1 MASLSVA
8 ATSGESTA
16 DLLCAC
22 VADQGTAT
30 HPYILGDALVAGP
43 EAPRNLADMIH
54 LLCALHGRHP
64 GVVDHAAGRSTDPV
78 ARRWLIEAAEAMATE
93 RTYLVRL
100 AVAAGPVPGTP
111 GAAGNEAML
120 IAQRS
125 ALSVLAQSDRQGC
138 ALGAALAFALDWA
151 AVRDRLDDAARRL
164 GVPTPPFALGGE
176 GDVRLVVDS
185 AGGDPATARALL
197 FGARQLA
204 LQQRSLWDL
213 LEARAEAR
221 AAL

>member
-30 HPYILGDALVAGP
+30 HPYVLGDALVAGAD
-43 EAPRNLADMIH
+43 APRNLADMIH

-64 GVVDHAAGRSTDPV
+64 GVIDHAAGRSINPS
-78 ARRWLIEAAEAMATE
+78 ARRWLVEAAEAMTTE
-93 RTYLVRL
+93 RAYLARL

-125 ALSVLAQSDRQGC
+125 ALSVLAQSDRIGC

-151 AVRDRLDDAARRL
+151 AVRDRLDEAARRL
-164 GVPTPPFALGGE
+164 GIASPPFSLGGE
-176 GDVRLVVDS
+176 GDIRLVADAAS
-185 AGGDPATARALL
+185 GEAAAARALA
-197 FGARQLA
+197 FGARQLT